1 MRKLRPGVQRAYN
14 RKVMMSKINEQI
26 KVMLPKFLDSFFKDS
41 PVQKRLREIRK
52 NKDENSHEER

>member
-1 MRKLRPGVQRAYN
+1 MRNLRQGIQRAYN

-41 PVQKRLREIRK
+41 PVQKRLRKIRD
-52 NKDENSHEER
+52 NREDLSRE